1 MKKTIDIYNAKHL
14 GDSVF
19 ITHYLRKVC
28 EKNSDIVFNL
38 YVRAS
43 HLGEINAQIGDYNAQ
58 IKAMRLNKLPKSKLP
73 QSINGWA
80 GAIAYNNVGRRKGIF
95 LLNERYDV
103 LFQNISD
110 RIGVENPIPGKQCT
124 VIDNP
129 AILEDTGLK
138 YDILLINSKPLS
150 AQYYYSKR
158 HFLEFIDKWKDKYSI
173 ITTHPTDV
181 NDIPCT
187 RDYNLNL
194 LQIGNISLNCK
205 YIVGIAT
212 APIINC
218 FNIWNI
224 DKVKKW
230 YVLSNRSTY
239 TYNDRIAH
247 RGTVLK
253 AMNDIGEN

>member
-1 MKKTIDIYNAKHL
+1 LKKSINIYNAKHL

-28 EKNSDIVFNL
+28 EVNSDIAFNL
-38 YVRAS
+38 YVRLD
-43 HLGEINAQIGDYNAQ
+43 HHKEIGAQIGDYADRINLGSLKQ
-58 IKAMRLNKLPKSKLP
+58 LPKDMATEA
-73 QSINGWA
+73 INGWA
-80 GAIAYNNVGRRKGIF
+80 GSIKLDGGKRGRIF
-95 LLNERYDV
+95 CLNERYD
-103 LFQNISD
+103 LFFQNISD

-150 AQYYYSKR
+150 GQYYYSKA

-181 NDIPCT
+181 SDIPCT

-205 YIVGIAT
+205 YIVGVAT
-212 APIINC
+212 APIVNC

-224 DKVKKW
+224 DKVKNGM
-230 YVLSNRSTY
+230 S
-239 TYNDRIAH
+239 
-247 RGTVLK
+247 
-253 AMNDIGEN
+253 